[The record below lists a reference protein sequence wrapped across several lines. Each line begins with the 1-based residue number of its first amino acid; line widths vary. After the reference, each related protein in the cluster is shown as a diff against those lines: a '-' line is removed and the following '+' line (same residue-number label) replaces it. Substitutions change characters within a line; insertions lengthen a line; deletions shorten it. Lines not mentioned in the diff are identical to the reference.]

1 MVVFRELECN
11 FHVFVTDKK
20 LQEFIPSQE
29 SFRQALYMFDV
40 GQNDLDG
47 AFYSKS
53 EDEVLALIPIIL
65 TEFEAG
71 VKVISSILPNLT
83 N

>member
-1 MVVFRELECN
+1 
-11 FHVFVTDKK
+11 
-20 LQEFIPSQE
+20 
-29 SFRQALYMFDV
+29 MFDV

-53 EDEVLALIPIIL
+53 EDEVFALIPIIL